1 MSGFDDQRA
10 DHAFAGLF
18 VGMWCAIEAVHARL
32 RGRDNLSQARWWNDT
47 QLLQHAH
54 LVEQGPAFSDLAVFD
69 ASKDHPL
76 GHNRPA
82 GRRVAQEQSCMRAA
96 YRPVR
101 CNFATRTDFVL
112 DSAVEIGESR
122 AEHGDQLLEPFPS
135 SWHAPAR
142 GVGDAVGR
150 YQFIYH
156 SKAALVEGLLK
167 YAADERIGSI
177 T

>member
-1 MSGFDDQRA
+1 
-10 DHAFAGLF
+10 
-18 VGMWCAIEAVHARL
+18 
-32 RGRDNLSQARWWNDT
+32 
-47 QLLQHAH
+47 
-54 LVEQGPAFSDLAVFD
+54 
-69 ASKDHPL
+69 SKDHPL

-82 GRRVAQEQSCMRAA
+82 GRRVAQEQSCMRTAD
-96 YRPVR
+96 RPVR
-101 CNFATRTDFVL
+101 CNFVTRADFVL

-135 SWHAPAR
+135 RWHAPAR
-142 GVGDAVGR
+142 GMGDAVGR
-150 YQFIYH
+150 EQFIHH